1 VNPPDDQNAIYS
13 QAIETICRILRNDAD
28 PSVRLVAAQDLG
40 KLSTITQTCVD
51 ALCQSAETDPD
62 SEIRKQALRS
72 LGKIYKNRT
81 TAQQLFQIL
90 QTMSETSKVQMNFN
104 APVTGVAGNVEGDF
118 IVNASEQDLEMLLT
132 DVTQILETLKQ
143 KHPSPTTE
151 QTAIAII
158 DAEFQEIKQTQP
170 WRWQNLLSLQ
180 RLWKGSK
187 AAALKIGEHF
197 AEENPWG
204 KGIIGFLE
212 GVSEEVE

>member
-1 VNPPDDQNAIYS
+1 VSKPDKKWAIRLLCQLVSSDPLPSIRALSAEALVEIGQDDPEAIEALNYAALNDPEES
-13 QAIETICRILRNDAD
+13 VRTQLIQAIRNFHR
-28 PSVRLVAAQDLG
+28 P
-40 KLSTITQTCVD
+40 
-51 ALCQSAETDPD
+51 QSLIA
-62 SEIRKQALRS
+62 
-72 LGKIYKNRT
+72 
-81 TAQQLFQIL
+81 
-90 QTMSETSKVQMNFN
+90 MSEQPKVQMNFN

-118 IVNASEQDLEMLLT
+118 MVNASEQDLETILT
-132 DVTQILETLKQ
+132 DITQILENLKQ
-143 KHPSPTTE
+143 KHPTPPTE

-187 AAALKIGEHF
+187 TAALKIGEHF

-212 GVSEEVE
+212 GVAEEVN